1 VNDDALDAPLT
12 PPDQQLAA
20 PRAVGPVPPEK
31 AIGKVPI
38 ADTEKAGLD
47 DQVQAVARTLVE
59 LPVDGADFKKAVEAL
74 SAMGNKEIVASANVS
89 NALLDRPARALS
101 TGPLGKDS
109 DVSKQMLDLRR
120 TIEKLDPSRQGDL
133 FKTPRKLLGMIPM
146 GNKVQTYFRGYESS
160 QSHLNAIIESLYRS
174 RDQLMRDNASIEQEK
189 SNMWKLMGT
198 LEQYAYLAQRIA
210 DAVSAQ
216 VDSIETTDPERAR
229 VLKEDVLFYAR
240 QKQQDIATQM
250 AVNVQGYMALDLIKK
265 NNTELQK
272 GIQRATTTTVSALR
286 TAVIVAQAIANQRLV
301 LDEIQALNT
310 TTGNLIA
317 GNAKMLKANATRVY
331 EQATTSSVDVETL
344 KTAFATVMSAMDDIS
359 AFKVKALSS
368 MEQTVNSLTGE
379 VAKAKAYVDNERGRL
394 GAGGGPADALPAAQ
408 PAGGGLARIL

>member
-1 VNDDALDAPLT
+1 VNDDSLDAPLT
-12 PPDQQLAA
+12 PPDQQLTA
-20 PRAVGPVPPEK
+20 PQPVGPVAPEK

-38 ADTEKAGLD
+38 AANDKIALD
-47 DQVQAVARTLVE
+47 AQVEAVARTLVD
-59 LPVDGADFKKAVEAL
+59 LPVGGVDFKQAVDAL

-89 NALLDRPARALS
+89 NALLDRPARALKA
-101 TGPLGKDS
+101 GALGSDS

-120 TIEKLDPSRQGDL
+120 MIEKLDPSRQGDL
-133 FKTPRKLLGMIPM
+133 FKGPRKLLGIIPM
-146 GNKVQTYFRGYESS
+146 GSKVTDYFRGYESS
-160 QSHLNAIIESLYRS
+160 QGHLNAIIESLYRS

-189 SNMWKLMGT
+189 ANMWKLMGT
-198 LEQYAYLAQRIA
+198 LEQYAYLAKRIA
-210 DAVSAQ
+210 DAVSTQIAG
-216 VDSIETTDPERAR
+216 IETTDPERAR
-229 VLKEDVLFYAR
+229 ILKEDVLFYAR

-286 TAVIVAQAIANQRLV
+286 TAVIVAQAIASQRLV
-301 LDEIQALNT
+301 LDQISALNT

-317 GNAKMLKANATRVY
+317 ANAKLLKANATRVY

-344 KTAFATVMSAMDDIS
+344 KTAFATVMSAMDDVS
-359 AFKVKALSS
+359 KFKAKALDS

-379 VAKAKAYVDNERGRL
+379 VQKAKAYVENERGL
-394 GAGGGPADALPAAQ
+394 MPGGAVAPQAASSSTQ
-408 PAGGGLARIL
+408 TGLARIL

>member
-1 VNDDALDAPLT
+1 MNDDTLEGTLV
-12 PPDQQLAA
+12 PPDQQLVA
-20 PRAVGPVPPEK
+20 PQPVGPIAPEK

-38 ADTEKAGLD
+38 AAADKVALD
-47 DQVQAVARTLVE
+47 AQVEQVAKTLVE
-59 LPVDGADFKKAVEAL
+59 LPVDGDEFKKAVDAL

-89 NALLDRPARALS
+89 NALLDRPSRALS
-101 TGPLGKDS
+101 GGALGNDS

-120 TIEKLDPSRQGDL
+120 TVEKLDPSRQGDL
-133 FKTPRKLLGMIPM
+133 FKGPRKLLGIIPM
-146 GNKVQTYFRGYESS
+146 GNKVTDYFRGYESS

-189 SNMWKLMGT
+189 ANMWKLMGT
-198 LEQYAYLAQRIA
+198 LEQYAYLAKRITT
-210 DAVSAQ
+210 AVQAQ
-216 VDSIETTDPERAR
+216 IAGIEVSDPERAR
-229 VLKEDVLFYAR
+229 ILKEDVLFYAL

-272 GIQRATTTTVSALR
+272 GIGRATTTTISALR

-301 LDEIQALNT
+301 LDEISALNT

-344 KTAFATVMSAMDDIS
+344 KTAFATVMSAMDDVS
-359 AFKVKALSS
+359 KFKLKALGA
-368 MEQTVNSLTGE
+368 MEQTVTSLSGE
-379 VAKAKAYVDNERGRL
+379 VDKAKAYVDNERGRL
-394 GAGGGPADALPAAQ
+394 GGASAAAGVLAAAEPQ
-408 PAGGGLARIL
+408 TGVARIL

>member
-1 VNDDALDAPLT
+1 VNDDTLDAPLT

-20 PRAVGPVPPEK
+20 PRPVGPVPPEK

-38 ADTEKAGLD
+38 GDAEKAVLD
-47 DQVQAVARTLVE
+47 KQVEEVARTLVE
-59 LPVDGADFKKAVEAL
+59 LPLDGREFKSAVEAL
-74 SAMGNKEIVASANVS
+74 GAMGNKEIVASANVS

-133 FKTPRKLLGMIPM
+133 FSAPRKLLGMIPM
-146 GNKVQTYFRGYESS
+146 GSKVQTYFRGYESS

-189 SNMWKLMGT
+189 ANMWKLMGT
-198 LEQYAYLAQRIA
+198 LEQYAYLARRVS
-210 DAVSAQ
+210 DAVTAQ
-216 VDSIETTDPERAR
+216 IDGIEASDPERAR

-240 QKQQDIATQM
+240 QKQQDIVTQM

-286 TAVIVAQAIANQRLV
+286 TAVLVAQAIANQRLV
-301 LDEIQALNT
+301 LDQISALNT
-310 TTGNLIA
+310 TTANLISQDA
-317 GNAKMLKANATRVY
+317 
-331 EQATTSSVDVETL
+331 Q
-344 KTAFATVMSAMDDIS
+344 
-359 AFKVKALSS
+359 
-368 MEQTVNSLTGE
+368 
-379 VAKAKAYVDNERGRL
+379 NERDARL
-394 GAGGGPADALPAAQ
+394 RAGHDIGC
-408 PAGGGLARIL
+408 RR